1 MFKKVSKSLI
11 SVVLVLCITV
21 SVFSVSLFS
30 VSAGFLTDK
39 LYDKLYDIGMRVA
52 CEVTETLGEA
62 TGVEQIENTSSFI
75 AKWIFMDASEAAVA
89 KTQELCEE
97 ILARLDEIE
106 TEMNEGFAQVEQQL
120 GKNEAKQAKKNLD
133 DAWNNDVDNVIK
145 SAKAELVL
153 SNYQKYMEDA
163 LQFKKDGLEGEEL
176 QNAVQGD
183 LDNLIKSFGY
193 MYGEIDIDDWTI
205 DQIKDHIF
213 TNTKINADFIELI
226 SSLANNLCKD
236 NVSSVSECAAQ
247 YAYSYFP
254 FSHQQYQF
262 ISDVMEKQIMELLQV
277 EMVYNEYLYQQGEYI
292 KQKNGVESSSYQN
305 YLTLQRDFY
314 NLMKNGDSCV
324 DAKISDM
331 VSQEMEVD
339 LGVKMTLDDYMRPE
353 DAVSTTLKI
362 NDYQSSFAC
371 SISVPNSKPFTVKS
385 NSKYIKN
392 TVKFNRVMTNGG
404 GTNSIYYIIDPKQ
417 YSNKEVF
424 YAQSLDYK
432 YNVAFGDTH
441 ITSCDYINLIKNMTD
456 GQNTFSCPKDISK
469 LNNLF
474 NNNAF
479 RIYSSKPSNYL
490 ENYLPEHG
498 PKTTYFITPG
508 YKNPVKDNLGTDY
521 EHFQLIDADQTL
533 SGTPE
538 LKAIDVNAKDIQPNR
553 DGPNDRYSVILSNNS
568 DTYSQKARLKSVGDG
583 ISSASINVGDKEV
596 VGLGSEAVIKS
607 GEMLTIKFKL
617 DDKTALKSLKC
628 VRNSDVVT
636 NKAQKVETVLLDED
650 DLNNLTPD
658 GDGYYTLSY
667 PMPYSDTTFE
677 IETTVD
683 TGKNKTIEINN
694 ADDLVEFSND
704 VNSGCYAYTTVN
716 LNSDI
721 NLLGYE
727 NKFSPIGTND
737 CPFMGTFNGNN
748 KTILGL
754 NLSDTSSYS
763 GLFGNVS
770 NAVIKDLN
778 VAGNINLSSDR
789 THVGGVIANI
799 NGGTVSNVHSSV
811 NISNTSGT
819 LIHVG
824 GVIGSVG
831 NGSTKIEKCIY
842 DGKINVANST
852 DCIGGIVGYTNQ
864 GAAIRDCAN
873 LGTVNASKS
882 GAYTGGILGYVNN
895 SYASVSNCYNY
906 GTVSNAGNTN
916 YCGAIIGWARY
927 CDAGKITNNFYLNIS
942 SPLAFGKGS
951 RSGISADSKNE
962 SQFASGEVTYK
973 LNNGIT
979 DGSQVWY
986 QNVDN
991 TKGHDKYP
999 TFIGDT
1005 VYYIDTREIYSNG
1018 TQKYE
1023 FSTDDDGNL
1032 IIKSYDDLVKLS
1044 KLMDEKYNVYGSLNY
1059 VLTNNIEAPAGSQ
1072 WTKGIGSESKPFNG
1086 TFDGQGYCIIG
1097 LKINNSKYASLFENI
1112 GENGCVKQLLVIE
1125 SSCSG
1130 NPEIS
1135 GGIAAVNNGTIDH
1148 CLSGINMD
1156 ENSEYNSIISGQ
1168 ECGGVVG
1175 ENNGKII
1182 GSRNAA
1188 IVTGN
1193 QCGGIASVNTGSIYA
1208 CANNAIIGDAGT
1220 EIAGGL
1226 VGKNSGSIVDSY
1238 NSGAIT
1244 GSSEKTTGSIAGL
1257 NDNKGTDELPLKN
1270 NFYSTE
1276 NGMNFVGT
1284 DSKAVPDGKTN
1295 LSVKRAED
1303 FKDDTYVIKLNY
1315 MREDES
1321 VTWCRGDGFNN
1332 GYPYIYGDFVIH
1344 TTKSAG
1350 NNITVEGN
1358 MHKDLNITYDVCDK
1372 NSSEYKNMASSIGNR
1387 TVKKMYS
1394 ASVTDNNGINIPAE
1408 LWYQGDLKISLPVDS
1423 KDIMLASINSDGQVS
1438 YLNPDS
1444 VEDGLAV
1451 FTVAEPESFAIVENN
1466 SKTPDSPSTA
1476 TNINSDNGS
1485 SNSSDNGN
1493 NSSVQKTNTT
1503 LQNDNKTVQNDNS
1516 TVQTGVAISG
1526 GVLLV
1531 AAIALVFAVGIKKRN
1546 NIASQ

>member
-1 MFKKVSKSLI
+1 MFKKVSKSLVSI
-11 SVVLVLCITV
+11 VLVLCITV
-21 SVFSVSLFS
+21 SVFSASLFS
-30 VSAGFLTDK
+30 ASAGFLTDK

-62 TGVEQIENTSSFI
+62 TGVENVENTCSFI

-106 TEMNEGFAQVEQQL
+106 TEMKEGFAQVEQQL
-120 GKNEAKQAKKNLD
+120 GKDEAKQAKKNLD
-133 DAWNNDVDNVIK
+133 DAWYRDVDYVIND
-145 SAKAELVL
+145 ANAELVL
-153 SNYQKYMEDA
+153 SNYQKYMKDA
-163 LQFKKDGLEGEEL
+163 VDSKDKGLEGEGL

-193 MYGEIDIDDWTI
+193 MYGELPIEDWTV
-205 DQIKDHIF
+205 DQVKDHIF

-226 SSLANNLCKD
+226 SKLANNLCKD

-292 KQKNGVESSSYQN
+292 KQKNGVQSSAYNN
-305 YLTLQRDFY
+305 YLSLQQDFY
-314 NLMKNGDSCV
+314 DLMKSGDTCV

-339 LGVKMTLDDYMRPE
+339 LGVKMTIDDYMRPE
-353 DAVSTTLKI
+353 DAVCTTLKV
-362 NDYQSSFAC
+362 NGYE
-371 SISVPNSKPFTVKS
+371 NSYHVDVKKGTGVGNTPVTS
-385 NSKYIKN
+385 YSKYVKD
-392 TVKFNRVMTNGG
+392 TVKFNRVMTNQGN
-404 GTNSIYYIIDPKQ
+404 TQNVYYIIDPSQ
-417 YSNKEVF
+417 YSNSAF
-424 YAQSLDYK
+424 YATSLDYK
-432 YNVAFGDTH
+432 FDDHGHGDIH
-441 ITSCDYINLIKNMTD
+441 IASCDYKNLTKNMTD
-456 GQNTFSCPKDISK
+456 GQNTFSCPDNPSE

-474 NNNAF
+474 SNNAF
-479 RIYSSKPSNYL
+479 RIYSSKPSAYL
-490 ENYLPEHG
+490 SSYLPEHG
-498 PKTTYFITPG
+498 SGTIYFITPH
-508 YKNPVKDNLGTDY
+508 YKNDTYRPSIFTTVY
-521 EHFQLIDADQTL
+521 EHFQFIDADQIL

-568 DTYSQKARLKSVGDG
+568 DTYSQKARLKSSGDG
-583 ISSASINVGDKEV
+583 ISSASITSESGVT

-607 GEMLTIKFKL
+607 GDMLKIKFKL

-628 VRNSDVVT
+628 VRNSDAVT
-636 NKAQKVETVLLDED
+636 NKAEKVETVLLDED

-658 GDGYYTLSY
+658 GDGYYTISY
-667 PMPYSDTTFE
+667 PMPYSDATFE

-704 VNSGCYAYTTVN
+704 VNSGYYANATVK
-716 LNSDI
+716 LNCDI
-721 NLLGYE
+721 NLSGYE
-727 NKFSPIGTND
+727 EKFLPIGTND
-737 CPFMGTFNGNN
+737 CPFMGTFYGNN

-754 NLSDTSSYS
+754 NLSDDSYYT

-778 VAGNINLSSDR
+778 VAGNINLSSDK
-789 THVGGVIANI
+789 TKVGGVIANI
-799 NGGTVSNVHSSV
+799 NGGTVANVHSSV
-811 NISNTSGT
+811 NISNTSGE

-831 NGSTKIEKCIY
+831 NESTKIEKCIY

-852 DCIGGIVGYTNQ
+852 DCIGGIVGYTNH
-864 GAAIRDCAN
+864 GATIKDCAN

-882 GAYTGGILGYVNN
+882 GAYIGGILGYVNN
-895 SYASVSNCYNY
+895 SYASVNNCYNY
-906 GTVSNAGNTN
+906 GTVSNNGNTN

-927 CDAGKITNNFYLNIS
+927 CDTDKITNNFYLNTS
-942 SPLAFGKGS
+942 SPLAFGKVS
-951 RSGISADSKNE
+951 KSGISADLKNE
-962 SQFASGEVTYK
+962 SEFASGEVTYK
-973 LNNGIT
+973 LNHGVT
-979 DGSQVWY
+979 DGSQLWY

-991 TKGHDKYP
+991 NKEHDKYP
-999 TFIGDT
+999 TFVGDT
-1005 VYYIDTREIYSNG
+1005 VYYIDTRDIYSNG

-1023 FSTDDDGNL
+1023 FPTDDEGNL
-1032 IIKSYDDLVKLS
+1032 IIESYDDLVKLS

-1059 VLTNNIEAPAGSQ
+1059 VLTKNIEAPADSQ
-1072 WTKGIGSESKPFNG
+1072 WTKSIGSESKPFNG
-1086 TFDGQGYCIIG
+1086 TLDGQGHCIIG
-1097 LKINNSKYASLFENI
+1097 LNINNSKYASVFENI
-1112 GENGCVKQLLVIE
+1112 GENGCVKQLLVIG
-1125 SSCSG
+1125 SSYSG

-1148 CLSGINMD
+1148 CLSGINM
-1156 ENSEYNSIISGQ
+1156 EQNSEFNSIISGQ
-1168 ECGGVVG
+1168 ECGGIVG

-1188 IVTGN
+1188 IVTGG

-1220 EIAGGL
+1220 EVAGGL
-1226 VGKNSGSIVDSY
+1226 AGKNSGSIEDSY
-1238 NSGAIT
+1238 NSGTIT

-1257 NDNKGTDELPLKN
+1257 NYNKGTDKLPLKN

-1276 NGMNFVGT
+1276 NGLDFVGT
-1284 DSKAVPDGKTN
+1284 DSKTVPDGKSN
-1295 LSVKRAED
+1295 HSVAKAED
-1303 FKDDTYVIKLNY
+1303 FKDDSYVIKLNY
-1315 MREDES
+1315 MNEDKS
-1321 VTWCRGDGFNN
+1321 VTWCSDSHLNN
-1332 GYPYIYGDFVIH
+1332 GYPYISGDFVNH

-1350 NNITVEGN
+1350 NNITVEGD
-1358 MHKDLNITYDVCDK
+1358 MHEDLSINYDVCDK
-1372 NSSEYKNMASSIGNR
+1372 TCSEYKNMTSAIGNR
-1387 TVKKMYS
+1387 TVKKMYV

-1438 YLNPDS
+1438 YLSPDS

-1451 FTVAEPESFAIVENN
+1451 FTVSEPASFAIVENN
-1466 SKTPDSPSTA
+1466 SKSPD
-1476 TNINSDNGS
+1476 
-1485 SNSSDNGN
+1485 
-1493 NSSVQKTNTT
+1493 
-1503 LQNDNKTVQNDNS
+1503 
-1516 TVQTGVAISG
+1516 
-1526 GVLLV
+1526 
-1531 AAIALVFAVGIKKRN
+1531 
-1546 NIASQ
+1546 